1 MKFSIRRS
9 TSARKTF
16 RPSVDGRPVD
26 HSGAAGFFP
35 GVAIVSLAAALAL
48 VASLG
53 GCSSS
58 GPGEAESKMTSYSAN
73 ESKNDTASLFTVPQ
87 DQMAHLQVITVEKS
101 HLPRVLR
108 LTGAVAY
115 NAFATT
121 PVFSA
126 IGGPV
131 EKILVDP
138 GQIVHLNQALLI
150 VSSPDY
156 SAARSTY
163 LKSKSV
169 YLLADKNYQRSKD
182 LYEHKAIAE
191 RDLQQAESDR
201 AAAEADLQSSE
212 DALRVLGIKDPEKF
226 ADTKATSEVP
236 VLAPVGG
243 EIVERLVGPGQL
255 LQAGATQCFTI
266 SDMSTVWVLVNVY
279 QSDLAYVHVG
289 DSVEID
295 TDSYPDQFHGKI
307 SYLAPSL
314 DPATRT
320 LQARIVAGNPGGK
333 LKKDMYVT
341 AVVQAGAV
349 SDALTVP
356 DAAVLHDTENVPFVY
371 LQTETNKFAR
381 RIVKIGDSNDGR
393 TRIDS
398 GLKEGDKVVGDG
410 SLFLQFKN
418 SLEH

>member
-1 MKFSIRRS
+1 MKLFSRRRFLRQPA
-9 TSARKTF
+9 TLAPAVLAFIAGLASA
-16 RPSVDGRPVD
+16 
-26 HSGAAGFFP
+26 AILAGC
-35 GVAIVSLAAALAL
+35 G
-48 VASLG
+48 
-53 GCSSS
+53 SSS
-58 GPGEAESKMTSYSAN
+58 PSESESKMTSYSAN

-87 DQMAHLQVITVEKS
+87 DQMAHLQVTTVEKS
-101 HLPRVLR
+101 RLPRVLR

-131 EKILVDP
+131 QKILADP
-138 GQIVHLNQALLI
+138 GQVVHLNQPLLM

-169 YLLADKNYQRSKD
+169 FLLADKNYQRSKD

-212 DALRVLGIKDPEKF
+212 DAMRVLGIKDPEAF
-226 ADTKATSEVP
+226 ANTKATSEVP

-255 LQAGATQCFTI
+255 LQAGSTQCFTI

-289 DSVEID
+289 DGVEID
-295 TDSYPDQFHGKI
+295 TDSYPDKFQGKI
-307 SYLAPSL
+307 SYLAPAL
-314 DPATRT
+314 DPTTRT
-320 LQARIVAGNPGGK
+320 LQARIVASNPGGK

-356 DAAVLHDTENVPFVY
+356 DASVLHDSENVTFVY
-371 LQTETNKFAR
+371 LQTDTNKFAR
-381 RIVKIGDSNDGR
+381 RIVKIGASSDGR
-393 TRIDS
+393 TRIED

>member
-1 MKFSIRRS
+1 MRLFTRRRFFYR
-9 TSARKTF
+9 A
-16 RPSVDGRPVD
+16 
-26 HSGAAGFFP
+26 AAGGPPFSPIFLTF
-35 GVAIVSLAAALAL
+35 VAVLAL
-48 VASLG
+48 TAGFS

-58 GPGEAESKMTSYSAN
+58 GPGESESKMTSFSTN
-73 ESKNDTASLFTVPQ
+73 EGKNDTALLFTVPQ
-87 DQMAHLQVITVEKS
+87 DQMAHLQVVSVEKS

-138 GQIVHLNQALLI
+138 GQVVHLNQPLLI

-201 AAAEADLQSSE
+201 EAALADLQSSE
-212 DALRVLGIKDPEKF
+212 DAMRVLGIKDPEKF
-226 ADTKATSEVP
+226 ADTKTTSEVP

-255 LQAGATQCFTI
+255 LAAGSTQCFTI

-295 TDSYPDQFHGKI
+295 TDSYPDRFHGKI
-307 SYLAPSL
+307 SYLAPAL
-314 DPATRT
+314 DPVTRT
-320 LQARIVAGNPGGK
+320 LPARIEASNPGGK

-341 AVVQAGAV
+341 AVVEAGAL

-356 DAAVLHDTENVPFVY
+356 DAAVLHDSENVPFVY
-371 LQTETNKFAR
+371 VQVERNKFAR
-381 RIVKIGDSNDGR
+381 RIVEIADSNAGR
-393 TRIDS
+393 TRIAG
-398 GLKEGDKVVGDG
+398 GLQAGEKVVGDG